1 RYDAIRLG
9 VDATDPA
16 VGSVVQ
22 LPFTNLRVTFNE
34 PYDPATVGISNLT
47 LTQGRVTAATPVDKV
62 TVDYTLTGINTE
74 GTLTAR
80 MAAGALTDVF
90 GNPSVPFEGTYS
102 TDIGDVPFPTPLR
115 SVRPS
120 NSLIYQ
126 EVATGILNSAK
137 DEDTFHL
144 LIDPAQTISVIVNP
158 AAAVQPAVDL
168 YA

>member
-1 RYDAIRLG
+1 A
-9 VDATDPA
+9 
-16 VGSVVQ
+16 
-22 LPFTNLRVTFNE
+22 
-34 PYDPATVGISNLT
+34 
-47 LTQGRVTAATPVDKV
+47 
-62 TVDYTLTGINTE
+62 
-74 GTLTAR
+74 
-80 MAAGALTDVF
+80 DVF

-168 YA
+168 YVVVDGEPIFLDTAPPSASRRRAVHPSV